1 MISPSLGRTGG
12 KYIKVI
18 VGGDTIIT
26 FRDSLRLLP
35 QGLEKLC
42 KEFDVEH
49 KKPTETV
56 SHDDITVENWD
67 TFPQLHKYLENDCK
81 GLLECL
87 VCFSKEV
94 FNSTAEDEFKGSEA
108 YVRQLFASAFGRPS
122 IKVRP
127 KFLEG
132 LELDGYCEDLK
143 IAFELTETTFQVP
156 ELVPQ
161 VAEAFQKL
169 QADDARKTLLCEQ
182 HGIKLH
188 RVPYWVKFKALPE
201 FVSNA
206 VGIRLPFDP
215 GRRSV

>member
-1 MISPSLGRTGG
+1 MFLFKEGLLEDDRFDIPEPPVDQDG
-12 KYIKVI
+12 KYIHFKVI
-18 VGGDTIIT
+18 VGGDAIIT

-42 KEFDVEH
+42 KEFNVEH
-49 KKPTETV
+49 KKLTETV

-108 YVRQLFASAFGRPS
+108 YVRQLFASAFGRPF

-132 LELDGYCEDLK
+132 LELDGYCEELK
-143 IAFELTETTFQVP
+143 IAFEYVQLTHIWYQ
-156 ELVPQ
+156 Q
-161 VAEAFQKL
+161 
-169 QADDARKTLLCEQ
+169 
-182 HGIKLH
+182 
-188 RVPYWVKFKALPE
+188 
-201 FVSNA
+201 
-206 VGIRLPFDP
+206 
-215 GRRSV
+215 SV